1 MEKLNIPIVL
11 EKGADVP
18 VYATPQSA
26 GADVKCLESF
36 TLNPEKRR
44 QAALGKSKHA
54 YIALVCTVFAK
65 QSRSNNICR
74 AHRAV
79 CVNTKSHTGDGQ
91 TND

>member
-1 MEKLNIPIVL
+1 MLSRCFINGMSTGYQRFVNGCQSNCFRL
-11 EKGADVP
+11 FDV
-18 VYATPQSA
+18 VS
-26 GADVKCLESF
+26 L
-36 TLNPEKRR
+36 LPEKRR